1 MEWKEE
7 NSNFSC
13 LLKVKCLFFD
23 IMLKLLSISLLLMG
37 YCCFQQNPP
46 RVFRKMT
53 AHKVHEVYNGIGTDS
68 IIRFKGKKYFVN
80 WIEDYDKKGSLSKF
94 SMWKPLGYLEFF
106 EKDVIHDRKFQQTHG
121 LRDTLEYRMLK
132 ENKVQLNGVVYSIK
146 GKDKDRLYLGRS
158 SEKEKLYVLEFE
170 K

>member
-1 MEWKEE
+1 
-7 NSNFSC
+7 
-13 LLKVKCLFFD
+13 
-23 IMLKLLSISLLLMG
+23 
-37 YCCFQQNPP
+37 
-46 RVFRKMT
+46 MT
-53 AHKVHEVYNGIGTDS
+53 AHTVHEVYNGIGTDS

-80 WIEDYDKKGSLSKF
+80 WIEDYDEKGYLSKF

-106 EKDVIHDRKFQQTHG
+106 EKDVIQGQKFQKTHG

-132 ENKVQLNGVVYSIK
+132 GNKGQLNGVVYSIK